1 LPRSMQEDN
10 TAAQS
15 LQLHF
20 WSSLPAQE
28 MGGGHHFN
36 YIKLGSVPRMAP
48 RVINEPGLKHRGIQ
62 DDRMITEIAALLVSA
77 QTSHGSLSVSGEC
90 Q

>member
-1 LPRSMQEDN
+1 MQEDN

-48 RVINEPGLKHRGIQ
+48 RVINEPGLKLSHARPK
-62 DDRMITEIAALLVSA
+62 A
-77 QTSHGSLSVSGEC
+77 QWHSRR
-90 Q
+90 